1 MIKKDFLAK
10 SRLKQD
16 IKNSR
21 EKLAQLMPE
30 FVLERINT
38 YEVKENFIADDA
50 GEICVIFCD
59 ICYFDDVVKDCKD
72 KIIDILEDLFRNIDG
87 SCKSF
92 GVQKIEV
99 VSTKKTVGKTY
110 MACAGLKF
118 IDSKLDPGL
127 RGISPAIRGLNFAL
141 HVMHFTNNYS
151 YRAGKTLKMKIGI
164 HYGNCIYGLLGY
176 HKPQFSLIGDTI
188 NTTSR

>member
-10 SRLKQD
+10 SRLRD
-16 IKNSR
+16 EIKVSR

-87 SCKSF
+87 SCKNF

-99 VSTKKTVGKTY
+99 NSLNEDSRKNLHGVCRTQVHRRQVGSCLARY
-110 MACAGLKF
+110 L
-118 IDSKLDPGL
+118 P
-127 RGISPAIRGLNFAL
+127 
-141 HVMHFTNNYS
+141 S
-151 YRAGKTLKMKIGI
+151 Y
-164 HYGNCIYGLLGY
+164 
-176 HKPQFSLIGDTI
+176 
-188 NTTSR
+188 